1 MVKKY
6 LNQMF
11 ASQKKL
17 NDVVFPG
24 WETANLN
31 WLRAIRIEAAELV
44 DSLDW
49 KWWKKSENDWDNVEV
64 ELIDIIHFLVSY
76 TLISNITDVSENFEK
91 AKAYFKTAEDVINLT
106 EELMFNTFMAVKG
119 SLSKRI
125 EAINEMWVNVF
136 SIAKTIGVDIKDI
149 YKKYLGKNALNYFRT
164 THGYKDG
171 SYKKEWIYK
180 GNIVEDNVVL
190 WDLIKDKDFIDLDE
204 LLSELESIY
213 ADTVAASN

>member
-11 ASQKKL
+11 ASQRKL

-91 AKAYFKTAEDVINLT
+91 AKAYSKTAEDVINLT

-171 SYKKEWIYK
+171 AYKKEWLYK

-204 LLSELESIY
+204 LLNELESIY